1 MASVALTSK
10 LRTGTGKGVARK
22 LRAAG
27 NIPGV
32 LYGPSIQPIH
42 LELEHKSVQ
51 GLLQK
56 QGINRII
63 ELTVEGT
70 DGGTHLCLIKEVVRD
85 IYQTKVMHIDLRKVD
100 MTEKIVIDVRVSL
113 EGEQTLRAKGGIV
126 EQMVR
131 SVKVLTSPGSIPETI
146 TVDISHLRMGKTI
159 TVGELPLPEG
169 VELQDNPDQ
178 PILNI
183 SAARGS
189 QMTQDPLPA

>member
-42 LELEHKSVQ
+42 LELEHKAVQ
-51 GLLQK
+51 GLLQSK
-56 QGINRII
+56 GINRII
-63 ELTVEGT
+63 ELTVEGS

-85 IYQTKVMHIDLRKVD
+85 VYQTKVMHIDLRKVD
-100 MTEKIVIDVRVSL
+100 MNEKIVVDVRVSL
-113 EGEQTLRAKGGIV
+113 DGEQTLRAKGGIV

-131 SVKVLTSPGSIPETI
+131 SVKVRTSPGNIPETI
-146 TVDISHLRMGKTI
+146 SVDISGLRMGKTI

-169 VELQDNPDQ
+169 AELQDNPDL

-189 QMTQDPLPA
+189 AMTQG